1 MWATDQKGFICMQLA
16 TLLEQGDCVT
26 GLWRTRCTFMCTKL
40 NAKVAITVVYS
51 EPQHYFSSPTLCC
64 NTNTLSA
71 TYICF
76 IFSAPCENNRNKY
89 IFYTAVLLRAGA
101 LSFFLETLEISFFW
115 FLFPSKKEGGG
126 TQQTSGYFAQE
137 SLCTA
142 QSVPQTEACWYIL
155 ERLPHRILRLC
166 RSTLWYSYS
175 SYD

>member
-40 NAKVAITVVYS
+40 NAKVAITDVYS

-101 LSFFLETLEISFFW
+101 LSFFLERDILLVFISLKKGAGGNPTNLWVFCPRITLH
-115 FLFPSKKEGGG
+115 
-126 TQQTSGYFAQE
+126 
-137 SLCTA
+137 C
-142 QSVPQTEACWYIL
+142 SV
-155 ERLPHRILRLC
+155 
-166 RSTLWYSYS
+166 RSTNWSMLVYLRKITTPNP
-175 SYD
+175 